1 MLTAH
6 VNLCSGV
13 EVSRKSNVLTVKTK
27 WADYILPVHPLRLY
41 QHWYE
46 LMISDSNLRKSI
58 REIAILATF

>member
-27 WADYILPVHPLRLY
+27 WADYILPVQPLRLY

-46 LMISDSNLRKSI
+46 FSDSNLRKSI

>member
-6 VNLCSGV
+6 VNLCSGA
-13 EVSRKSNVLTVKTK
+13 EVSRKSKVLTVKTK
-27 WADYILPVHPLRLY
+27 WADYILPVQPLHLY

-46 LMISDSNLRKSI
+46 LSDSNLRKSI